1 MFSICFFC
9 WPRVPKCWFIRLLG
23 SMILKYHRVSSTV
36 CVLQFWNLCTVF
48 KKQVYAI
55 YINSTNSAKR
65 SGHIA
70 ARIVPETCW
79 WLAKVCDRY
88 APWSGP
94 FNQILMGVYVFFFP
108 VGILLSLCVLEKNL
122 KKTSNL
128 FIQVLFLKV
137 IKACMHHVQ
146 SFNLGTF
153 DHSIKTNWFP
163 IHSSAQQQPWTKHFE
178 SSLSAYVSK
187 SIYLIGSQTGGLDG
201 YDDAEVEKLHFMKTT
216 ELVGNTMW
224 EQ

>member
-122 KKTSNL
+122 KKNKHLICS
-128 FIQVLFLKV
+128 FKSCFWKSLKH
-137 IKACMHHVQ
+137 ACIMY
-146 SFNLGTF
+146 S
-153 DHSIKTNWFP
+153 HSTLELLTTA
-163 IHSSAQQQPWTKHFE
+163 SR
-178 SSLSAYVSK
+178 
-187 SIYLIGSQTGGLDG
+187 LIGSQFIL
-201 YDDAEVEKLHFMKTT
+201 LP
-216 ELVGNTMW
+216 NSNP
-224 EQ
+224 EQNILSHPYLPTSLKVST